1 MLLDVRDINTY
12 YGTSH
17 ILQDVAFSVAAGEV
31 VALLGRNGVGKT
43 TTLRSIMGLTP
54 PKDGQVLLEGQNLRG
69 QAAHAVSRLGVAY
82 MPDDLRIFPDLTCEE
97 NLLIAA
103 KLSPRQ
109 GYWDQEKVEALFPVL
124 ADRRKQKGLNMS
136 GGEKKML
143 SMGRALMANPQL
155 MLMDEPS
162 EGLAPLIVRAL
173 GQAIAEIRAHGVT
186 ILLADQNLKF
196 CRQVCDRGYIIEKGR
211 IVHQGTMEEIWGR
224 SEERRVGK
232 ECRRLCRSRW
242 SPYH

>member
-43 TTLRSIMGLTP
+43 TTLRSVMGLTP
-54 PKDGQVLLEGQNLRG
+54 PRSGQVLLQGQDLRG
-69 QAAHAVSRLGVAY
+69 LQAHTISRLGVAY

-97 NLLIAA
+97 NLVIAA

-109 GYWDQEKVEALFPVL
+109 GYWEQVKVEALFPVL

-162 EGLAPLIVRAL
+162 EGLAPLVVKAL

-211 IVHQGTMEEIWGR
+211 IVHQGTMEEIWGN
-224 SEERRVGK
+224 EDVVK
-232 ECRRLCRSRW
+232 KYLAL
-242 SPYH
+242 